1 MKRLY
6 EEGYNYGGLKFKFAT
21 IGMKGDVVSRFKPH
35 SMHGNAGEL
44 TLRRAWLAQGIIL
57 LRT

>member
-35 SMHGNAGEL
+35 SMAMQES
-44 TLRRAWLAQGIIL
+44 WLV
-57 LRT
+57 